1 MKKLT
6 IAGNALADVIKRIDA
21 YPSPGMLC
29 KIGEI
34 VRGVGG
40 SVPNTGIDL
49 KTLDPQGI
57 EVKAIARLGKDEN
70 GAFIKKVLSSR
81 GVDISGI
88 TEDDAL
94 ATSFTDVMTLPNGDR
109 TFFTA
114 PAASSV
120 FCEKDID
127 FDSLD
132 CDIFHIGYLL
142 LLDALDA
149 PDEEYGTKMARL
161 LKRVQD
167 KGIRTSIDVVSGEG
181 GRFREIVV
189 PALRYCDY
197 VVINEVEA
205 SLVTGCEIRKGD
217 KIDLSAMKQAC
228 EELKALG
235 VKRVASVHCPEV
247 GVALGE
253 KGEYAVVPSL
263 DLPKG
268 YISGAV
274 GAGDA
279 FCAGMLYAFLTDMPL
294 VKALELASCAA
305 ACNLSSTDSIGGARS
320 LAETLAL
327 EKKFNRKSL

>member
-109 TFFTA
+109 TFLPRPRQARF
-114 PAASSV
+114 SV
-120 FCEKDID
+120 KKI
-127 FDSLD
+127 S
-132 CDIFHIGYLL
+132 
-142 LLDALDA
+142 
-149 PDEEYGTKMARL
+149 
-161 LKRVQD
+161 
-167 KGIRTSIDVVSGEG
+167 TSILWIAIS
-181 GRFREIVV
+181 FIS
-189 PALRYCDY
+189 
-197 VVINEVEA
+197 VICFCSTRLTRRMKNTE
-205 SLVTGCEIRKGD
+205 RKWHG
-217 KIDLSAMKQAC
+217 
-228 EELKALG
+228 
-235 VKRVASVHCPEV
+235 
-247 GVALGE
+247 
-253 KGEYAVVPSL
+253 
-263 DLPKG
+263 
-268 YISGAV
+268 
-274 GAGDA
+274 
-279 FCAGMLYAFLTDMPL
+279 F
-294 VKALELASCAA
+294 
-305 ACNLSSTDSIGGARS
+305 
-320 LAETLAL
+320 
-327 EKKFNRKSL
+327 